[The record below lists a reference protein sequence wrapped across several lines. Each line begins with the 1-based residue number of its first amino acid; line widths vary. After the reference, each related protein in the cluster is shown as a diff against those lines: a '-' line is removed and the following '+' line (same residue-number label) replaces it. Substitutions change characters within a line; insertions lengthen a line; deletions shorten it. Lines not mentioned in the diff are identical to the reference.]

1 MQRPG
6 TVFIHRTL
14 AATAAVM
21 IAHCAAAADEE
32 DALLKTLEESNQS
45 LRREVLDNG
54 MICLVKE
61 DHSAKAVAVQIWI
74 RTGSIHEDKYL
85 GGGLSHYVEHM
96 IFKGT
101 PTRPATRVAK
111 DINEAGGRINA
122 YTSTDR
128 VVMYCELPS
137 ESWQVGVDVL
147 SDAVMNAIFPE
158 DEWKKESD
166 VILREFAMGKD
177 DPRRVHYKLTM
188 DTAYRVHPYKVP
200 VIGYEK
206 TFKRMG
212 HTELLEFFRGHYVPN
227 NMMTVVVGDVDADEV
242 FAHLRAVYADFE
254 WQSHPNPV
262 LPQEPP
268 QLSRRYARKTGAY
281 NATRINWAVHIGN
294 LSHPDTPALDVLASI
309 VGHGRSSRLTQELK
323 EKRKLVHAVSAWAL
337 TPKEPGL
344 FTIHARVDPDKEQA
358 VIEAIE
364 EQVRGWHEEPFTDA
378 EISKAQRRVI
388 VGELSDLETMAGQAS
403 GYATG
408 EFYAGDPRYGET
420 YVRQVRSVTAGD
432 LQRVVRQYL
441 VPQQSTLAIL
451 APETAET
458 NRIVQVSRHAAS
470 DVVKFQLPNGVRVLV
485 REDHRLP
492 FVHVNAAIGGGLL
505 TENEKNNGVS
515 RMTSRLLIKG
525 ANALSAAE
533 IAEKVESMGAS
544 ISTFSGRNSFG
555 MSGRCLSEDADA
567 FVEIFGQCMQLS
579 RFPKEELEKERTL
592 QLAEIDRQ
600 RESPFFL
607 AREKMREII
616 FAGNPYRWNE
626 LGSKDTVAAL
636 SRDSVVTY
644 YQDYMRAPNVVLAIF
659 GDITVDAAKKLAT
672 RCVGDLPAEAAQKPE
687 QKKPEPKLPTESVQE
702 VKKEQAILL
711 AGYPG
716 VDIYD
721 KRYDV
726 LRVLDTSMSGLSSD
740 LGISIREDKGLAYY
754 SGAFQVVGT
763 QPGMFVIYAGTRPDA
778 VDDVK
783 GLINAEVER
792 ITGDGIRED
801 EVARAK
807 KQILGSYQLGLQN
820 VGHLAATCALDELYG
835 LGHKHLFTTEERM
848 SKITAADVR
857 AAARSLF
864 DPKRQAVSIVVPES
878 PE

>member
-1 MQRPG
+1 MYQSVTILLRSA
-6 TVFIHRTL
+6 F
-14 AATAAVM
+14 AALM
-21 IAHCAAAADEE
+21 IAHCAAADGE
-32 DALLKTLEESNQS
+32 DALLKTLRDSNRS
-45 LRREVLDNG
+45 LRRVVLDNG

-61 DHSAKAVAVQIWI
+61 DRSAKAVAVQIWI

-101 PTRPATRVAK
+101 PTRPATRVTK

-137 ESWQVGVDVL
+137 ESWKVGVDVL
-147 SDAVMNAIFPE
+147 SDAVMNATFPE

-177 DPRRVHYKLTM
+177 DARRVHFKQTM
-188 DTAYRVHPYKVP
+188 DTAYQVHPYKVP
-200 VIGYEK
+200 VIGYEHV
-206 TFKRMG
+206 FKGMG
-212 HTELLEFFRGHYVPN
+212 HKELLEFFHAHYVPN
-227 NMMTVVVGDVDADEV
+227 NMITVVVGDIDADEV
-242 FAHLRAVYADFE
+242 LEHLRAAYAGFD
-254 WQSHPNPV
+254 WSSHPNPV
-262 LPQEPP
+262 LAQEPP
-268 QLSRRYARKTGAY
+268 QLSRRYARQTGAY
-281 NATRINWAVHIGN
+281 NATRINWSVHIGN
-294 LSHPDTPALDVLASI
+294 LSDADTPALDVLASI
-309 VGHGRSSRLTQELK
+309 VGHGRSSRLAQELK
-323 EKRKLVHAVSAWAL
+323 EKRKLVHDVSAWSF

-344 FTIHARVDPDKEQA
+344 FTIHARVDPENEEA
-358 VIEAIE
+358 TIAAIE
-364 EQVRGWHEEPFTDA
+364 EQVLHWYTAPFTDA

-388 VGELSDLETMAGQAS
+388 AAELSELETMAGQAS

-408 EFYAGDPRYGET
+408 EFYVGDPRYGET
-420 YVRQVRSVTAGD
+420 YVRQIRRVTPEE

-441 VPQQSTLAIL
+441 VPEQSSLTIL
-451 APETAET
+451 APEGTAT
-458 NRIVQVSRHAAS
+458 NVIVTTPDQAAS
-470 DVVKFQLPNGVRVLV
+470 DVEKFELPNGVRVLV

-492 FVHVNAAIGGGLL
+492 FVYFNAAIGGGLL
-505 TENEKNNGVS
+505 TETEENNGVS

-525 ANALSAAE
+525 AGPLSSAQ
-533 IAEKVESMGAS
+533 IADEVESMGAS

-555 MSGRCLSEDADA
+555 VSGRCLSEDAA
-567 FVEIFGQCMQLS
+567 TFSAIFGACMQS
-579 RFPKEELEKERTL
+579 SDFSVEELDKERTL
-592 QLAEIDRQ
+592 QLAEIERQ
-600 RESPFFL
+600 RESPFYL
-607 AREKMREII
+607 ARESMREIM

-626 LGSKDTVAAL
+626 LGSEQTVAAL
-636 SRDSVVTY
+636 TRDDVVTY
-644 YQDYMRAPNVVLAIF
+644 YEGYMRAPNVVLAIF
-659 GDITVDAAKKLAT
+659 GDITMDAAQTLAA
-672 RCVGDLPAEAAQKPE
+672 RCVGDLPKKVVRAPE
-687 QKKPEPKLPTESVQE
+687 QRRPDPKLPAESIQK

-721 KRYDV
+721 ERYDA

-740 LGISIREDKGLAYY
+740 LGISIRENKGLAYY

-778 VDDVK
+778 VDEVR

-792 ITGDGIRED
+792 IIGDGARED
-801 EVARAK
+801 EVERAK
-807 KQILGSYQLGLQN
+807 KQILGGYQLSLQSG
-820 VGHLAATCALDELYG
+820 GHLAATCALDELYG
-835 LGHKHLFTTEERM
+835 LGHRHLFATEERV

-864 DPKRQAVSIVVPES
+864 IADRQAVSIVIPDVSE
-878 PE
+878 